1 MTPDQASAILRTE
14 MNSDTMVSKALL
26 VLLQDSEMKEYRQ
39 SVRTQDPVAL
49 AKITGRGEGLHNFI
63 NRIAPREASA
73 QPGRE
78 ADSAAGAP

>member
-1 MTPDQASAILRTE
+1 MT
-14 MNSDTMVSKALL
+14 SDTMVSKALL

-39 SVRTQDPVAL
+39 SVRTQDPIAL
-49 AKITGRGEGLHNFI
+49 AKITGRGEGIHNFI